1 MDVDSFIAYPHV
13 SYPECEVKVLFLFRC
28 RRNVRNPHLPVR
40 STEGQIWGDCQGRGL
55 SRFDIHSDFETQET
69 EQMDRIW

>member
-40 STEGQIWGDCQGRGL
+40 STEGQI
-55 SRFDIHSDFETQET
+55 
-69 EQMDRIW
+69 